1 MLWRAGQE
9 HLRFLKGIM
18 RIYLAFVVSYV
29 LLAGT
34 TVQAQQEPPISAPP
48 QTATK
53 EAGTPEII
61 DSPPPPPPDVVL
73 QRPGQVVLHG
83 RPVRVLFRS
92 NTPGLGYQLQ
102 LGSSY
107 SAISGVS
114 YGVGYGFG
122 GFGGFGYPYGYGWG
136 LGGVGVAPY
145 YGEVVTRNYQPIC
158 VAPCEATLLS
168 GQHHLAVNLQGG
180 PPMNVGTID
189 LTGNAIVDTTYVNR
203 RKLRVVGWSVFV
215 AGAVSGIAMMF
226 ASVNYN
232 NTDFNRGDDIRN
244 RGVFFSG
251 VGILGASIIT
261 GSVLAAQRDKA
272 SVTVSPR

>member
-1 MLWRAGQE
+1 
-9 HLRFLKGIM
+9 M
-18 RIYLAFVVSYV
+18 RIYVAFVVSYV
-29 LLAGT
+29 LLAT
-34 TVQAQQEPPISAPP
+34 TPLRAQQEPPITAPP
-48 QTATK
+48 APDTK
-53 EAGTPEII
+53 GGQGPEII
-61 DSPPPPPPDVVL
+61 DSPPPPPPGVVL

-83 RPVRVLFRS
+83 HPVRVLFRS

-114 YGVGYGFG
+114 YGLGY
-122 GFGGFGYPYGYGWG
+122 GFGGFGYPYGYGWGYGGWG

-168 GQHHLAVNLQGG
+168 GQHHLAVNLQGR

-189 LTGNAIVDTTYVNR
+189 LTGDAIVDTTYVNR
-203 RKLRVVGWSVFV
+203 RKLRVAGWSVFV
-215 AGAVSGIAMMF
+215 VGAVAGIAMMF

-261 GSVLAAQRDKA
+261 GSALAAQRDKA